1 MESLKDIKDIF
12 KFIDEIKFGEV
23 VLIEYYRSFI
33 PEFATLSLLYYAKEK
48 GLPVIIDDNF
58 DSLHVIQKHLEFVGI
73 EEDFRDALVVKT
85 GGKRNV
91 GNVVTKVKFVS
102 EPVIYIRNY
111 EEAAK
116 TAFSK
121 VEKSINIVLGLERL
135 FSFVSSVSEFYTFI
149 LTIQSFLGDDRR
161 KAFYLVNKDIASSIP
176 FNPLPELE
184 RIATTVIEA
193 TPRPTSGIFT
203 FKKSPSLDLFGKK
216 VEISGGELG
225 WK

>member
-1 MESLKDIKDIF
+1 MESLEEVF
-12 KFIDEIKFGEV
+12 KLVDKIKFGEI
-23 VLIEYYRSFI
+23 VLVEYYRSFI
-33 PEFATLSLLYYAKEK
+33 PEFMTLGLLYYGKSR

-58 DSLHVIQKHLEFVGI
+58 DSLHVIQKHLESLGI
-73 EEDFRDALVVKT
+73 GEDFRDALVVKT

-91 GNVVTKVKFVS
+91 GNVVTRVKFVS

-111 EEAAK
+111 EEAGVAV
-116 TAFSK
+116 FSK

-149 LTIQSFLGDDRR
+149 LAIQSFLGNEKR
-161 KAFYLVNKDIASSIP
+161 KAFYLVNKDIASSIQ

-184 RIATTVIEA
+184 RMATTLIEA
-193 TPRPTSGIFT
+193 VPTPTSSIFT
-203 FKKSPSLDLFGKK
+203 FKKSTSPDLLGK
-216 VEISGGELG
+216 EIEIPAGVIG

>member
-1 MESLKDIKDIF
+1 LESLEEVF
-12 KFIDEIKFGEV
+12 RLIDKIKFGEIALV
-23 VLIEYYRSFI
+23 EYRRSFI
-33 PEFATLSLLYYAKEK
+33 PEFMTLGLLYYGKSR

-58 DSLHVIQKHLEFVGI
+58 DSLHVIQKHLEFLGI
-73 EEDFRDALVVKT
+73 NEDFRDVLVVKT
-85 GGKRNV
+85 GGKRKV
-91 GNVVTKVKFVS
+91 GNVVKRIEFVS

-111 EEAAK
+111 EEEGRAV
-116 TAFSK
+116 FSQ
-121 VEKSINIVLGLERL
+121 VENSINIVLGLERL

>member
-1 MESLKDIKDIF
+1 MESPKDIKDIF
-12 KFIDEIKFGEV
+12 TLIDEIKFGES

-33 PEFATLSLLYYAKEK
+33 PEFTTLNLLYYAKER
-48 GLPVIIDDNF
+48 GLPVVIDDNF

-85 GGKRNV
+85 GGKRKV

-111 EEAAK
+111 EEEGRAV
-116 TAFSK
+116 FSQ
-121 VEKSINIVLGLERL
+121 VENSINIVLGLERL

>member
-1 MESLKDIKDIF
+1 MESLEEVF
-12 KFIDEIKFGEV
+12 KLVDKIKFGEI
-23 VLIEYYRSFI
+23 VLVEYYRSFI
-33 PEFATLSLLYYAKEK
+33 PELMTLGLLYYGKSR

-91 GNVVTKVKFVS
+91 GNVVTRVKFVS

-111 EEAAK
+111 EEAGRAV
-116 TAFSK
+116 FSK

-135 FSFVSSVSEFYTFI
+135 FLFVSSVSEFYAFI
-149 LTIQSFLGDDRR
+149 LALQSFIGNEKR

-184 RIATTVIEA
+184 RVATTVIEA
-193 TPRPTSGIFT
+193 VPTPTSGIFA
-203 FKKSPSLDLFGKK
+203 FKKSTSLDLLGKK
-216 VEISGGELG
+216 IEIPAGVIK

>member
-1 MESLKDIKDIF
+1 MEALEDVFTLMDKV
-12 KFIDEIKFGEV
+12 KFGET
-23 VLIEYYRSFI
+23 VLIEYYHSFI
-33 PEFATLSLLYYAKEK
+33 PELTTLGLLYYGRTR

-73 EEDFRDALVVKT
+73 DEDFRDALVVKT

-91 GNVVTKVKFVS
+91 GNVVARVRFVS

-111 EEAAK
+111 EEASKA
-116 TAFSK
+116 AFSN

-135 FSFVSSVSEFYTFI
+135 FSFVSSVSEFYTFVI
-149 LTIQSFLGDDRR
+149 ALQSFLGEKRR
-161 KAFYLVNKDIASSIP
+161 KAFYLINKKIASSIP

-184 RIATTVIEA
+184 RIANTVIEA
-193 TPRPTSGIFT
+193 VPTSTTGIFT
-203 FKKSPSLDLFGKK
+203 FKKSTSLDLLGKK
-216 VEISGGELG
+216 IEIPIGVIG

>member
-1 MESLKDIKDIF
+1 MESLEEVF
-12 KFIDEIKFGEV
+12 KLVDKIKFGEI
-23 VLIEYYRSFI
+23 VLVEYYRSFI
-33 PEFATLSLLYYAKEK
+33 PELMTLGLLYYGKSR

-91 GNVVTKVKFVS
+91 GNVVTRVKFVS

-111 EEAAK
+111 EEAGRAV
-116 TAFSK
+116 FSK
-121 VEKSINIVLGLERL
+121 AENSINVVLGLERL
-135 FSFVSSVSEFYTFI
+135 FLFVSSVSEFYAFI
-149 LTIQSFLGDDRR
+149 LALQSFLGNEKR

-184 RIATTVIEA
+184 RVATTVIEA
-193 TPRPTSGIFT
+193 VPTPTSGIFT
-203 FKKSPSLDLFGKK
+203 FKKSTSLDLLGKEI
-216 VEISGGELG
+216 EISTGVIG

>member
-1 MESLKDIKDIF
+1 MESLEEVF
-12 KFIDEIKFGEV
+12 KLVDKIKFGEI
-23 VLIEYYRSFI
+23 VLVEYYRSFI
-33 PEFATLSLLYYAKEK
+33 PELMTLGLLYYGKSR

-73 EEDFRDALVVKT
+73 EEDFGDALVVKT

-91 GNVVTKVKFVS
+91 GNVVTRVKFVS

-111 EEAAK
+111 EEAGRAV
-116 TAFSK
+116 FSK

-135 FSFVSSVSEFYTFI
+135 FSFVSSVPEFYAFI
-149 LTIQSFLGDDRR
+149 LALQSFLGNEKR
-161 KAFYLVNKDIASSIP
+161 KAFYLVNKEIASSIP

-184 RIATTVIEA
+184 RLATTVIEA
-193 TPRPTSGIFT
+193 VPTPTSGIFT
-203 FKKSPSLDLFGKK
+203 FKKSTSLDLLGK
-216 VEISGGELG
+216 EIEIPTGVIG